1 MLERRSRGR
10 GAVCGAALLA
20 LATPWL
26 AGCSVRKVAVRT
38 LGSAMASTGDVFAGD
53 EDPELVAQA
62 LPFALKTM
70 EGLLAEDPSNRGLL
84 LATAR
89 GFTQYAHA
97 FVAQPA
103 DLLEAVDF
111 ERAEAERERALKLF
125 LRARGYA
132 LRGLEATHPGIGE
145 RLVSDPAA
153 AAAEL
158 GREDLDLAY
167 WAAASWGAAIA
178 SGKDRPELLADLP
191 AVRALLERALAL
203 DESWSD
209 GAVHEAFIS
218 LEAATPAAFGGSP
231 ERAREHFT
239 RAVELT
245 DGHAA
250 GPYVTLAESVA
261 VPAQDRAEFE
271 ALLGKAQAV
280 DVDAVPARR
289 LANVLAQRRAAW
301 LLSRADELFFE
312 EEEGEEGEGDGGA
325 GEDEGA
331 GAGEDPEQGEPPP
344 R

>member
-1 MLERRSRGR
+1 MFERRAHGR

-20 LATPWL
+20 LVIPWL
-26 AGCSVRKVAVRT
+26 AGCSVRRVAVRS
-38 LGSAMASTGDVFAGD
+38 LGHAMASTADVFAGD

-70 EGLLAEDPSNRGLL
+70 EGLLAQDPTNRALL

-97 FVAQPA
+97 FVKQPA
-103 DLLEAVDF
+103 DLLEAVDY
-111 ERAEAERERALKLF
+111 ERAEDERQRALKLF

-132 LRGLEATHPGIGE
+132 LRGLETTHPGIGE
-145 RLVSDPAA
+145 RLVADPAA
-153 AAAEL
+153 AAAEI
-158 GREDLDLAY
+158 GREEVDLAY

-203 DESWSD
+203 DEGWGG
-209 GAVHEAFIS
+209 GAIHEAFIS

-231 ERAREHFT
+231 ERAREHFA

-245 DGHAA
+245 GGHAA

-261 VPAQDRAEFE
+261 VPAQDRVEFE
-271 ALLGKAQAV
+271 ELLGKAQAV
-280 DVDAVPARR
+280 DVDAVPVRR
-289 LANVLAQRRAAW
+289 LANVLAQRRARW

-312 EEEGEEGEGDGGA
+312 EEQEEDTH
-325 GEDEGA
+325 
-331 GAGEDPEQGEPPP
+331 P
-344 R
+344 